1 MSFNMNAFQN
11 IRNLTNGG
19 TAAST
24 GLPGNQIQE
33 QTASDANGSIPPP
46 LPVEA
51 PVVLAQAKLQLD
63 TTPTQQQLSPT
74 TNSSCCSSSNPDLAQ
89 DSNEVEECCICL

>member
-1 MSFNMNAFQN
+1 MTAFQN

-19 TAAST
+19 AAAST
-24 GLPGNQIQE
+24 SLQGNQIQE
-33 QTASDANGSIPPP
+33 QTASDANDSIPPP

-51 PVVLAQAKLQLD
+51 PVILAQAKLQMD
-63 TTPTQQQLSPT
+63 PTPTQQPLSPT